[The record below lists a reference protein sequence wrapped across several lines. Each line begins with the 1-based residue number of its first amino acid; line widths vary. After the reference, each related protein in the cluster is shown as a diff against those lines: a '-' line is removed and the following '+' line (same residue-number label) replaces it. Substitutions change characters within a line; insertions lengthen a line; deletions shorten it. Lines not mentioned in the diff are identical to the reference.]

1 MLILILID
9 VQYLQTV
16 FFSFEI
22 GSNGQNHFPSGS
34 HHPLKKK
41 NQQNFQFPPVGGFSP
56 PLDPIWKTL
65 ISDNYKEGVF
75 MIIQLCAPIY
85 TYPPFILE
93 KLTWQ
98 FWRFHHIPPPLFR
111 GMIPWLCGFSW
122 YAWPHKNIFHIH
134 HMTIAFSEKLC
145 ISKSVVQES
154 NLNQIDGWVS
164 ILWEHLNY
172 IQQQK
177 RQDPFWD
184 LGKWKKVPCC
194 TSTQHNPCTQ
204 VCWVPH
210 PGKMWCP
217 RTWHGKIMQN

>member
-1 MLILILID
+1 MVKITSPKVL
-9 VQYLQTV
+9 TT
-16 FFSFEI
+16 
-22 GSNGQNHFPSGS
+22 HW
-34 HHPLKKK
+34 KK

-122 YAWPHKNIFHIH
+122 YAWPHKNISHPPHDYRLFWETLYIQKCGAR
-134 HMTIAFSEKLC
+134 I
-145 ISKSVVQES
+145 KSQP
-154 NLNQIDGWVS
+154 DWWVS
-164 ILWEHLNY
+164 QHPLRTPKLY
-172 IQQQK
+172 STTK
-177 RQDPFWD
+177 KDPF
-184 LGKWKKVPCC
+184 
-194 TSTQHNPCTQ
+194 
-204 VCWVPH
+204 
-210 PGKMWCP
+210 
-217 RTWHGKIMQN
+217 